1 MRQNGGQMSVH
12 HQARIFPTVQKADEN
27 MMAQTRPAEISP
39 SPNSVRD
46 FSDTNAERD
55 ESTTTNRKSD
65 AMLDAERPREIPLQ
79 GVEKEEILESMK
91 QMTTSDAKWREG
103 RVFCLVYHAD
113 EQHEEFLKEAHGMFF
128 SENGLNPMAF
138 GSLRRMEG
146 DVVRMAAHML
156 HGSKDAVGT
165 MSSGG
170 TESILLAVKTY
181 RDRARRL
188 KPWIRSPEMVLPDSA
203 HVAFLKAAELF
214 GVKARIAPLGPDYRV
229 KIDAMRRLINR
240 NTVMLVG
247 SAPQYVQGV
256 IDPIEELGKIASQK
270 KIPLH
275 VDACIG
281 GFILPWLERLGH
293 PLPRWDFRVPGVT
306 SISADL
312 HKYGYAAK
320 GASVI
325 VYRDMNHLKDQFY
338 VATDWPGGIYAS
350 PSLPGTRPGGPIA
363 AAWAG
368 LLALGESGYLELA
381 KQSLVA
387 VKRLKLGI
395 SEIEGIEVVG
405 DPDATLVSIQS
416 NSSDVDIYAVADQ
429 LEDRGWH
436 FDRQQ
441 NPASLHFT
449 VMSKHIHTVD
459 ALLTDLSDVVSHVR
473 AHPELKSRGNAAM
486 YGMMAKIPLRGLVRT
501 SVRKVME
508 GMYGPSGDVPD
519 LSAMDDSDEQGLMAL
534 ASKYKGQ
541 VLTVLDKIDEAKSRI
556 QRRGR

>member
-1 MRQNGGQMSVH
+1 MSQKPHLERVASH
-12 HQARIFPTVQKADEN
+12 AAAVDPSSDSSQQQEPLSKAHTDPTVGLD
-27 MMAQTRPAEISP
+27 RP
-39 SPNSVRD
+39 
-46 FSDTNAERD
+46 
-55 ESTTTNRKSD
+55 D
-65 AMLDAERPREIPLQ
+65 AIPLR
-79 GVEKEEILESMK
+79 GLDKKDILDHMKELTK
-91 QMTTSDAKWREG
+91 TDAKWRDG

-113 EQHEEFLKEAHGMFF
+113 EEHEAFLKEAHGTFF

-146 DVVRMAAHML
+146 DVVRMAAKML
-156 HGSKDAVGT
+156 HGGADAVGT

-188 KPWIRSPEMVLPDSA
+188 KPWIRNPEMVLPDSA

-214 GVKARIAPLGPDYRV
+214 GVKARIAPLGQDHRV
-229 KIDAMRRLINR
+229 NVSALRRMVNR
-240 NTVMLVG
+240 NTVMIVG

-256 IDPIEELGKIASQK
+256 IDPIEELGQIALRK

-281 GFILPWLERLGH
+281 GFILPWLEKLGH

-325 VYRDMNHLKDQFY
+325 VYRNMDHLKDQFY

-368 LLALGESGYLELA
+368 LLALGEEGYLELA
-381 KQSLVA
+381 KQSLAA
-387 VKRLKLGI
+387 VKKLRAGVV
-395 SEIEGIEVVG
+395 EIDGIEVVG
-405 DPDATLVSIQS
+405 NPDATLVSIQS
-416 NSSDVDIYAVADQ
+416 VDAAVDIYAVADQ

-449 VMSKHIHTVD
+449 VMSKHLKTVEP
-459 ALLTDLSDVVSHVR
+459 LLEDLREVVAHVR

-486 YGMMAKIPLRGLVRT
+486 YGMMAKIPVRGLVRV

-508 GMYGPSGDVPD
+508 GMYGPSGNVPD
-519 LSAMDDSDEQGLMAL
+519 LGAMDEGDEQGWMAL
-534 ASKYKGQ
+534 ASKYKGEL
-541 VLTVLDKIDEAKSRI
+541 LTVLDKVDAAKSRL
-556 QRRGR
+556 QRKRK